1 MDQRSLLP
9 TSSILSPPY
18 TSFFGIFPSPHP
30 IHSVY
35 FIDVNAGQQ
44 ALTGLRPY
52 LVPKDVVLAIYVEGA
67 WQNPFV
73 ESRPDRVFVMS
84 IEGQDLDKVIAT
96 HMLLLNAHAPLQTTF
111 IVLAPSTHHLP
122 TCPSRRILLPA
133 PTSPMPN
140 PFVSLP
146 AHFIKILPQPAQI
159 LLNRDFERIAREL
172 LLSDINEF
180 HVQERHWGTIA
191 NIENVVN
198 MMVLAKVLEKN
209 APDGVYTVRRDALKA
224 LDGDGRLSRL
234 KSETSETQLPTN
246 GDSPLN
252 PSMGR
257 TTVSAQEEDATKPE
271 PSRPGQL
278 NADMMAM
285 SDISES
291 PPPFQ
296 NDTGDPP
303 KPPSPIQFTQKSDSQ
318 SNDPLTFSHQPTDP
332 TKPNET
338 TSPMNDARDELADL
352 SSSDIEDDLAALK
365 QAVETFTGKSDPMV
379 GVQATDISSEEDE
392 SSDDEENEASSE
404 EEDTSSDDEESET
417 STEED
422 ETSGEEDA
430 ESEMEDDQDDS
441 TTSLVNFQLDLITGP
456 MAVDTPTGPPISSSP
471 FDPTTSKSDLQSSTF
486 IDRLAT
492 FVAKQFPNSQPPT
505 YKLLTFSD
513 PTTSK
518 HLFRCHLTVA
528 QEQFESAYLFTS
540 PLDAAQDVARL
551 ACLFMHCYREAATK
565 TERFSG
571 RLEEIF
577 TAEDNENPDEDREEG
592 EVTEKPDEEMDPSE
606 VMGLLDDFTASQAG
620 HRIWLPR
627 FMSYVTRQRLHVE
640 WTYHVGPGGRGSHR
654 ATIQIGGKTY
664 TSASSHTKRGNA
676 KEDAAHMACKA
687 LGIDSSPPPSTSKTS
702 TILLH
707 EYCQRTK
714 SRFQAHFS
722 TVPPPSTAH
731 AAPWFVC
738 TVTIDVGEGQKWTST
753 AFPKKADAKA
763 DACRMALEELE
774 RKRPKDAEDSRSST
788 DGMDAPSQ
796 QAPSTYNQPLPQSQP
811 FIAPPFPSYPISFPS
826 SLAQPQVN
834 LSDLLS
840 SVLGML
846 QNPYAQV
853 QTSVDAS
860 MGHLSSP
867 GRGGGHRGRGRKRR
881 RGG

>member
-1 MDQRSLLP
+1 MDKGSLLP

-35 FIDVNAGQQ
+35 FIGANAGRQ
-44 ALTGLRPY
+44 ALTGLRSY
-52 LVPKDVVLAIYVEGA
+52 LVPKDVILAVYVEGT

-73 ESRPDRVFVMS
+73 NSPPDRVFVMS
-84 IEGQDLDKVIAT
+84 VEGQDLDKVIAT
-96 HMLLLNAHAPLQTTF
+96 HMLLLDAHAPLQTTF
-111 IVLAPSTHHLP
+111 IVLAPSTYHLP

-146 AHFIKILPQPAQI
+146 AYFIKTLSQSAQV
-159 LLNRDFERIAREL
+159 LLNHNFERIAREL
-172 LLSDINEF
+172 LLSDISEF
-180 HVQERHWGTIA
+180 HVQEPQWGTIT
-191 NIENVVN
+191 NTENVVN
-198 MMVLAKVLEKN
+198 LMVLANVLEKN

-224 LDGDGRLSRL
+224 LDVGGRLSRL
-234 KSETSETQLPTN
+234 KSETGETQLRTN
-246 GDSPLN
+246 SESPFN
-252 PSMGR
+252 PATGR
-257 TTVSAQEEDATKPE
+257 TTFSAQEEDATMPE
-271 PSRPGQL
+271 PSRPEQL
-278 NADMMAM
+278 DADMMAM

-296 NDTGDPP
+296 NDTGDPR
-303 KPPSPIQFTQKSDSQ
+303 KPPSPTQSSQKSNTQ
-318 SNDPLTFSHQPTDP
+318 SKDQLIFSHQQTDH

-338 TSPMNDARDELADL
+338 TSPMNDAGDDLADL
-352 SSSDIEDDLAALK
+352 ISSDIEDDLAALK
-365 QAVETFTGKSDPMV
+365 QAVETFMGKSDPMV
-379 GVQATDISSEEDE
+379 EVQATDISSEEDQ
-392 SSDDEENEASSE
+392 SSDDEENDASSE
-404 EEDTSSDDEESET
+404 EKATSSDDEESET

-422 ETSGEEDA
+422 EASGDED
-430 ESEMEDDQDDS
+430 EKSEMEDDQNDS
-441 TTSLVNFQLDLITGP
+441 TTAPVNFQLDLITGP
-456 MAVDTPTGPPISSSP
+456 MAVDTPTGPPISSSS
-471 FDPTTSKSDLQSSTF
+471 FDPTTSRSDSQSSTF

-492 FVAKQFPNSQPPT
+492 FVAKQYPNSQSPT

-518 HLFRCHLTVA
+518 HLYRCHLTVA

-592 EVTEKPDEEMDPSE
+592 EVTEKPDDEMDPSE
-606 VMGLLDDFTASQAG
+606 VMGLLDDFTATQAG

-640 WTYHVGPGGRGSHR
+640 WTYHVGPGGRGSHK

-676 KEDAAHMACKA
+676 KEDAAHVACKA
-687 LGIDSSPPPSTSKTS
+687 LGIDSSPTPSTSKSS

-707 EYCQRTK
+707 EYCLRTK

-738 TVTIDVGEGQKWTST
+738 TVTMEAGEGQKWTSA

-763 DACRMALEELE
+763 DACRMAMEELE
-774 RKRPKDAEDSRSST
+774 RKGPKDEENSRSST

-796 QAPSTYNQPLPQSQP
+796 QAPSTYNQPLPQSQS
-811 FIAPPFPSYPISFPS
+811 FIASPFPSYPLSFPP
-826 SLAQPQVN
+826 SLAQPQVD
-834 LSDLLS
+834 LSVLLS

-853 QTSVDAS
+853 QTNVDAS
-860 MGHLSSP
+860 VGHLSSP